1 MKFFQLPSCP
11 YCNKKMNI
19 IATWALRREGE
30 FRCPRCRGVSNIMI
44 DVKLAFLA
52 LAAVILSG
60 LLFVILR
67 IVSKIETIGIL
78 ILCISPILI
87 FYILSV
93 FFIRL
98 KKPVMKKKRRKVP
111 KQPKREEF
119 EKEWAN
125 TNEIESTKIN

>member
-19 IATWALRREGE
+19 IATWAIRREGE
-30 FRCPRCRGVSNIMI
+30 FRCPRCRGVSNIMLDI
-44 DVKLAFLA
+44 KLALIA
-52 LAAVILSG
+52 VASVILSA

-67 IVSKIETIGIL
+67 IISQNESIGIL

-93 FFIRL
+93 FFVRL
-98 KKPVMKKKRRKVP
+98 RKPVMKKKRRRVS
-111 KQPKREEF
+111 KQPERETI
-119 EKEWAN
+119 KEWAD

>member
-19 IATWALRREGE
+19 IATWAIRREGE
-30 FRCPRCRGVSNIMI
+30 FRCPRCRGVSNIMLDI
-44 DVKLAFLA
+44 KLALI
-52 LAAVILSG
+52 AVASVVLSA

-67 IVSKIETIGIL
+67 IISQNESIGIL

-87 FYILSV
+87 FYISSV
-93 FFIRL
+93 FFVRL
-98 KKPVMKKKRRKVP
+98 RKPVMKKKRRRVS
-111 KQPKREEF
+111 KQPERETI
-119 EKEWAN
+119 KEWAD

>member
-19 IATWALRREGE
+19 IATWAIRREGE
-30 FRCPRCRGVSNIMI
+30 FRCPRCRGVSNIMLDI
-44 DVKLAFLA
+44 KLALIA
-52 LAAVILSG
+52 VASVILSA

-67 IVSKIETIGIL
+67 IISQNESIGIL

-87 FYILSV
+87 FYISSV
-93 FFIRL
+93 FFLRL
-98 KKPVMKKKRRKVP
+98 RKPVMKKKRRRVP
-111 KQPKREEF
+111 KQPERETI
-119 EKEWAN
+119 KEWAD

>member
-19 IATWALRREGE
+19 IATWAIRREGE
-30 FRCPRCRGVSNIMI
+30 FRCPRCRGVSNIMLDI
-44 DVKLAFLA
+44 KLALIA
-52 LAAVILSG
+52 VASVILSA

-67 IVSKIETIGIL
+67 IISQNESIGIL

-87 FYILSV
+87 FYISSV
-93 FFIRL
+93 FFVRL
-98 KKPVMKKKRRKVP
+98 RKPVMKKKRRRVS
-111 KQPKREEF
+111 KQPERETI
-119 EKEWAN
+119 KEWAD